1 MHNYGSIVLDIAGY
15 ELSAEDTD
23 LLSHPEVLGLILFAR
38 NFHSRAQ
45 LGALISSVYR
55 VKPNCM
61 VMVDH
66 EGGKVQRF
74 LTDFTRLPP
83 ASSYGDLFDTAGE
96 EAAITKLLVDQALA
110 AKELLS
116 VGVNINLGPL
126 LDLDVGHS
134 SVMNGRCY
142 HNLAS
147 VVTILSGA
155 AINAAQAEGLF
166 VTAKHFP
173 GHGWATADSHTDL
186 PYDSRDLAEIVAAD
200 LVPFMAHISKY
211 DLLMPAHIIF
221 SKVDSLPVTFSKIW
235 LQHYLR
241 DIYSYK
247 GVIISDDLSMAASRS
262 FGSLAECGAL
272 ALEAGCDIALMCN
285 DRVGVC
291 EALDYISRTRSK
303 PSSEF
308 LHNFIVRLQKKLAQ
322 EFACP
327 Q

>member
-15 ELSAEDTD
+15 ELSAEDKD

-45 LGALISSVYR
+45 LCALINSVYMI
-55 VKPNCM
+55 KPNCM

-83 ASSYGDLFDTAGE
+83 ASSYGDLFDTVGE
-96 EAAITKLLVDQALA
+96 QAAISKLLVDQAIA

-116 VGVNINLGPL
+116 VGVNVNLGPL
-126 LDLDVGHS
+126 LDLDVSHN
-134 SVMNGRCY
+134 SVMKDRCY
-142 HNLAS
+142 HNVAE

-155 AINAAQAEGLF
+155 AINAAQSEGLF

-173 GHGWATADSHTDL
+173 GHGWVDADSHTDL
-186 PYDSRDLAEIVAAD
+186 PYDTRDLAEILATD
-200 LVPFMAHISKY
+200 LIPFIAHRSKY

-235 LQHYLR
+235 LQDYLR
-241 DIYSYK
+241 CLWSYS
-247 GVIISDDLSMAASRS
+247 GVIISDDLSMSASRS
-262 FGSLAECGAL
+262 FGSLAECGAA

-291 EALDYISRTRSK
+291 EALDYISRTRSQ

-308 LHNFIVRLQKKLAQ
+308 LHNFMVRLQKKLAQ